1 MFDAITQGGDPLR
14 LFGIASA
21 VLSIY
26 AFYPYARDVV
36 RGRTQPQRACWLIWS
51 VLGSIA
57 LVSQIVEGA
66 TESLWFAAI
75 QVGWTVVIFGLAI
88 WRGQGRFLNP
98 GDESILAAAAIGLGL
113 WATTDS
119 AAYALFITISI
130 SMLGGAATIAKAYRA
145 PGTETMS
152 TWVISWA
159 ASACAICAVGSLDR
173 VLLAYPLYL
182 LCLYTGIILAMAMGR
197 NRGRQVV
204 FSTTRRTAG
213 DLM

>member
-1 MFDAITQGGDPLR
+1 MIDVLLQGGGPAAF
-14 LFGIASA
+14 FGLASA
-21 VLSIY
+21 LLSIY

-66 TESLWFAAI
+66 TASLWFAAI
-75 QVGWTVVIFGLAI
+75 QVGWTMVIFGLSI

-98 GDESILAAAAIGLGL
+98 GDEAILAAAAIGLGL
-113 WATTDS
+113 WAATDS
-119 AAYALFITISI
+119 AAYALLITISI
-130 SMLGGAATIAKAYRA
+130 SMLGGAATIAKAYRT

-152 TWVISWA
+152 TWVISWLA
-159 ASACAICAVGSLDR
+159 AVCAICAVKHLDW

-182 LCLYTGIILAMAMGR
+182 LCLYTGIILAMVLGR
-197 NRGRQVV
+197 TRGHHAA
-204 FSTTRRTAG
+204 FATTRRPAG
-213 DLM
+213 NAV